1 MGRRT
6 TAWRRSGERR
16 VPRGRR
22 PAPPR
27 VIVAGAV
34 LCAAVALPAPGAL
47 AVGPPTTGAYAFAD
61 GARAVEGAASTTD
74 AERLEPGSTYR
85 STLPADGKIYYRLEL
100 DDTSNAYVSA
110 TAVPRPGTTVAATD
124 GLRVTLQDADSHS
137 CSIES
142 QTLGAARSPHP
153 IAAWGEREVTPGK
166 SLCQGAGTYYLVV
179 ERLRTRDGSSDDSSS
194 GSSTGASTGSSEGSS
209 TSSSAD
215 DWDLEL
221 APVSEPPLRQAGA
234 TSAPEVWDSATPAPV
249 SGEPV
254 KRAGGAGFSTAT
266 PVGQGV
272 WQSDIAPGQTLFYA
286 VPVDWGRQLHAT
298 AELGSAPD
306 GDGYTVAALEMAL
319 YNPVRAHVEDAGVG
333 YDGRQKSASLAPVPP
348 VAYANRYDVGDQVRG
363 MRFAGSYYL
372 VVHLAAQVADRFGD
386 GPFGLTLRVRVA
398 GAGESGPAY
407 AGQSVPRGVFE
418 ITAQDRLAAA
428 EGPAAGA
435 TTAMRALAVGG
446 IGTGT
451 ALLVVLGVWTATARR
466 RASAQM
472 RVSAQNPTP

>member
-6 TAWRRSGERR
+6 TAWRRAAERR
-16 VPRGRR
+16 ARR
-22 PAPPR
+22 PTPPR
-27 VIVAGAV
+27 AIVAGAL
-34 LCAAVALPAPGAL
+34 LCAAAALPAPGAH
-47 AVGPPTTGAYAFAD
+47 AVGLPTAGAYAFAD
-61 GARAVEGAASTTD
+61 DVRSVEGATSTTD

-85 STLPADGKIYYRLEL
+85 STLPGSGKIYYRLEL
-100 DDTSNAYVSA
+100 DATSNAYVSA

-124 GLRVTLQDADSHS
+124 GLKVTVQDADSHS

-142 QTLGAARSPHP
+142 QSLGAARSPHP
-153 IAAWGEREVTPGK
+153 IAAWGAREVAPDK
-166 SLCQGAGTYYLVV
+166 SLCQGAGTYYVVV
-179 ERLRTRDGSSDDSSS
+179 ERLGTS
-194 GSSTGASTGSSEGSS
+194 GSSSDA
-209 TSSSAD
+209 
-215 DWDLEL
+215 WDLEL

-234 TSAPEVWDSATPAPV
+234 TRAPEVWDSAPPAPLT
-249 SGEPV
+249 GEPV
-254 KRAGGAGFSTAT
+254 KREGGAGFTAAT

-272 WQSDIAPGQTLFYA
+272 WQGDIAPGQTLFYA

-306 GDGYTVAALEMAL
+306 GEGYAVAALEMSL
-319 YNPVRAHVEDAGVG
+319 YNPVRAHVEDVGVG

-348 VAYANRYDVGDQVRG
+348 VAYPNRYAVGAQVQG

-398 GAGESGPAY
+398 GAGESGPGY

-418 ITAQDRLAAA
+418 ITAADREEAA
-428 EGPAAGA
+428 EGDAAGDGI
-435 TTAMRALAVGG
+435 AMRALAVGG
-446 IGTGT
+446 IGSGT

-466 RASAQM
+466 KASAQM